1 MCIHSTSFVHL
12 VYIAFTQVLP
22 MSPAHFCHLS
32 QLSIAKQDWS
42 HLLKSPAS
50 LCLARSLEV
59 LMHNVYLCPQR
70 LFATYP
76 TDLCIYLCP
85 TYFVRKF
92 FAHLSSHLVATY
104 LNFHLA
110 LYLIRFVFLQST
122 NHSPAYSHS
131 CASTTMSPYK
141 FSSHC
146 FYSSSTYVTGGVLP
160 PIPTDE
166 TVEQD
171 CARHNWALYPK

>member
-32 QLSIAKQDWS
+32 QMSIAKQDWS

-59 LMHNVYLCPQR
+59 LLHNVYLCPQR
-70 LFATYP
+70 LFCHISHRSVYLSMSNILCTKVLCTSLKP
-76 TDLCIYLCP
+76 SCCHLSQLSPGIIFNSLCI
-85 TYFVRKF
+85 
-92 FAHLSSHLVATY
+92 S
-104 LNFHLA
+104 
-110 LYLIRFVFLQST
+110 ST

-131 CASTTMSPYK
+131 CSSTTMSPYK

-166 TVEQD
+166 TTNRRTRL
-171 CARHNWALYPK
+171 CTS